1 MRSLFAR
8 LRRLLSELQR
18 RHVHKVAVLYAVTLF
33 VVLQIAD
40 VTFEPLGIPTWW
52 VAVLV
57 VGGTAAFP
65 LVVVMAWMFDI
76 TEKGVQQAA
85 PGPLEE
91 VLGRSPA
98 IRSLAVLGTAL
109 VSVGLGWG
117 AWEVWPGSAD
127 LSVAGA
133 EAAADEEGLRPFDA
147 RRIAILYLDDHSEDG
162 SLGYLAAALTEGL
175 LHELGNVE
183 GLSVSSRRAVKPYRY
198 TSAPMDSIVRRLE
211 VGSVVEGSVSG
222 SGDRVRATIQLIDGK
237 TLTHLDSRVVEGDL
251 SDPFSFQDSL
261 VRSVGR
267 SLRQRLGRE
276 LRIRDARAGTSNVEA
291 WTAYARG
298 REAIENY
305 AAFRGED
312 SDAAL
317 AALHRADSLFR
328 LAEERDPEWLA
339 PLVQRAVATG
349 RIASVLGPLPGSLDM
364 GWAARADSLL
374 GVALERAP
382 RSAEALE
389 SRGWLRARLART
401 PGAADPAG
409 HIARAEADLR
419 TALGIDEDRAG
430 AWWILSEVLVRQGRF
445 VEAVEAAEHAV
456 AADAFLEVEAEALHG
471 LYQSVLQLGP
481 RDDALRL
488 CNEGR
493 KRFPLNAN
501 FVMCRFYVLGSF
513 PQVEPDVAH
522 ARALLDSLDAA
533 SPERTRTTWLD
544 FGQVWLARVMARAG
558 MPDSARAVLNGVREP
573 GRTPP
578 SMAYDE
584 AHIQLLLGDEAEA
597 VRLLE
602 LSLEADPDTAFIRE
616 DWWFE
621 DLRGYGPFRD
631 LLGLPSREP

>member
-65 LVVVMAWMFDI
+65 VVVVMAWMFDI
-76 TEKGVQQAA
+76 TEKGVQQAT

-98 IRSLAVLGTAL
+98 IRSLAVLATAL
-109 VSVGLGWG
+109 VSLGLGWG
-117 AWEVWPGSAD
+117 AWEVWPGTAD

-175 LHELGNVE
+175 LHELGTVE
-183 GLSVSSRRAVKPYRY
+183 GLSVSSRHAVKPYRY
-198 TSAPMDSIVRRLE
+198 ASAPMDSIVRRLE
-211 VGSVVEGSVSG
+211 VGSVVEGSVSA

-261 VRSVGR
+261 ARSVGR

-276 LRIRDARAGTSNVEA
+276 IRIRDARAGTSNVEA

-298 REAIENY
+298 REAVENY
-305 AAFRGED
+305 TTFRGED

-339 PLVQRAVATG
+339 PVVQRAVATG
-349 RIASVLGPLPGSLDM
+349 RIASVHGPLPGSLDM

-374 GVALERAP
+374 EVALKRAP

-389 SRGWLRARLART
+389 NRGWLRARLART

-409 HIARAEADLR
+409 HLARAEADLR

-445 VEAVEAAEHAV
+445 VEAVEAAEHAL
-456 AADAFLEVEAEALHG
+456 AADAFLEVEAQSLHG
-471 LYQSVLQLGP
+471 LYYSVVQLGP

-493 KRFPLNAN
+493 RRFPLNAN
-501 FVMCRFYVLGSF
+501 FVACRFYVLGSF

-533 SPERTRTTWLD
+533 SPERSRATWLTY
-544 FGQVWLARVMARAG
+544 GQVWLARVMARAG
-558 MPDSARAVLNGVREP
+558 MPDSARAVLDGVREP

-578 SMAYDE
+578 SLAYDE
-584 AHIQLLLGDEAEA
+584 AHVQLLLGDEAEA

-602 LSLEADPDTAFIRE
+602 RYLEVDPDTAFLRE

-631 LLGLPSREP
+631 LVGLPSREL